1 MIIPDQLIDRTKRRI
16 DTYFGDGVV
25 GHILFTEPFCRMLSQ
40 IVYDSAKDIGTTT
53 HQHGTCVVI
62 EGPALSTKAESQSY
76 RLIGADMVSMTMLP
90 EAKLAREAEICY
102 AAIGCVT
109 DYDCQRL
116 VCDETTMDAIVDIQ
130 HLNAQLIK
138 DVIKLAVDKIPQQR
152 NCSCANALK
161 GAIETPPELIPDT
174 QKQNLDLLLREY
186 LDRNR
191 P

>member
-1 MIIPDQLIDRTKRRI
+1 
-16 DTYFGDGVV
+16 
-25 GHILFTEPFCRMLSQ
+25 MLSQ

-161 GAIETPPELIPDT
+161 GPIETPPELIPRNGAFGFLT
-174 QKQNLDLLLREY
+174 VEPVYALMIYLPAFSSKQ
-186 LDRNR
+186 
-191 P
+191 PPT